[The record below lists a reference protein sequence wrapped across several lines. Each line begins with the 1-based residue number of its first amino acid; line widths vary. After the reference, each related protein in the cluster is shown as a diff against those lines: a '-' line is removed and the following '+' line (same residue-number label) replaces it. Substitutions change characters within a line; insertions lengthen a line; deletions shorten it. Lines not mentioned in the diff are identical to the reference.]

1 MLKPMSTLITEPAA
15 AALIVIDESEGATL
29 SEIAR
34 VTSKPLSTVQRAVE
48 GLIESGVLRR
58 PAPRAP
64 VSFATTTPRDS
75 LRRLA
80 EWRLGVP
87 RVTEILARIHRS
99 EPSRAFQPPASIHDP
114 AIRRAWP
121 GVIEA
126 IVSTFDPEAVV
137 LFGSQA
143 RGDARSDSDVDLLV
157 VFDDVKNR
165 RERRVELRRLLNHQP
180 FAKDI
185 LVASRQDVAR
195 PPIGSALAEALREG
209 VTVYAR

>member
-1 MLKPMSTLITEPAA
+1 MSTLITEPAA
-15 AALIVIDESEGATL
+15 AALIVIDESGGATL

-34 VTSKPLSTVQRAVE
+34 VTSKPLSTIQRAVD

-58 PAPRAP
+58 PASRGP
-64 VSFATTTPRDS
+64 VSFAATTPRES

-80 EWRLGVP
+80 EWRLGAARVNEMLERIQRP
-87 RVTEILARIHRS
+87 RPENVFS
-99 EPSRAFQPPASIHDP
+99 PPASIHDP

-121 GVIEA
+121 SVIAA
-126 IVSTFDPEAVV
+126 IVSTFDPQAIV

-143 RGDARSDSDVDLLV
+143 RGDARPDSDVDLLV
-157 VFDDVKNR
+157 VFDDVKDR
-165 RERRVELRRLLNHQP
+165 RERRVELRRLLNHRP